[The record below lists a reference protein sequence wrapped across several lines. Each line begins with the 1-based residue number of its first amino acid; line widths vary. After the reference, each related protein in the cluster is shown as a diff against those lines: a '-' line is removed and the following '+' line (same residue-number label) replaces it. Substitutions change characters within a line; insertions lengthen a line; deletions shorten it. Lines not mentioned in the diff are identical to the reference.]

1 MKNSMKNLMV
11 ITMLLCGITFGQE
24 AVASTEEDSSTK
36 ISGEF
41 STDITLG
48 DAVTFGSPY
57 TGITFSN
64 DGWELSTNLL
74 DGMVNIE
81 EAKYT
86 WSLTDDV
93 AITFGS
99 QAEPYGLAWG
109 LHRPSNNSFVSS
121 PREHVISNGLGVNVN
136 KYGVGVGFFYGGSTE
151 DVLEDSTGVVL
162 EEGSQHWGTR
172 VSYGLSLFGVD
183 SEIGLSLNSSEAQ
196 LIDVS
201 SGGSV
206 LGFPYDVSFEYDL
219 AAEDEAGE
227 SVTSYWLRGSV
238 TPDFAKGAYL
248 LFGYSSEEVLTYG
261 VGYKCNDNMK
271 VITEFSS
278 GEKDSDGN
286 DVENDFSIRASYSF

>member
-1 MKNSMKNLMV
+1 MKNSMKNLTV

-24 AVASTEEDSSTK
+24 AVASEAEESSPT

-41 STDITLG
+41 STDITFG
-48 DAVTFGSPY
+48 DAVTFVSPY
-57 TGITFSN
+57 SGLTISG

-74 DGMVNIE
+74 DGEVNIE
-81 EAKYT
+81 EAKYS

-93 AITFGS
+93 TLTFGS
-99 QAEPYGLAWG
+99 QAEPYGIAWG
-109 LHRPSNNSFVSS
+109 LHRPSGNSFVSS
-121 PREHVISNGLGVNVN
+121 PRDHSVTNGLGVSVN
-136 KYGVGVGFFYGGSTE
+136 KFGVGANFFYGGSTE
-151 DVLEDSTGVVL
+151 DVLDEEGVVT
-162 EEGSQHWGTR
+162 EEGSQYWAVRG
-172 VSYGLSLFGVD
+172 SYGLSLFGVD

-227 SVTSYWLRGSV
+227 TEASYWLRGSV

-271 VITEFSS
+271 IITEFTS
-278 GEKDSDGN
+278 GEKDTDGN

>member
-11 ITMLLCGITFGQE
+11 VTMLLCGITFGQE
-24 AVASTEEDSSTK
+24 AVASEAETSSVK
-36 ISGEF
+36 VSGEF
-41 STDITLG
+41 STDITFG
-48 DAVTFGSPY
+48 DAVTFVSPY
-57 TGITFSN
+57 SGLTFSG
-64 DGWELSTNLL
+64 DGWVLSTNLL
-74 DGMVNIE
+74 DGDVNVE
-81 EAKYT
+81 EANYT
-86 WSLTDDV
+86 WSMTDDV
-93 AITFGS
+93 SLTFGS

-121 PREHVISNGLGVNVN
+121 PREHVISNGLGVSVN

-151 DVLEDSTGVVL
+151 DVLDEETSEVL
-162 EEGSQHWGTR
+162 EEGSQVWATR

-183 SEIGLSLNSSEAQ
+183 SEIGLSLNSDEAQ

-201 SGGSV
+201 SKGDV

-261 VGYKCNDNMK
+261 VGYKCSDNMK
-271 VITEFSS
+271 VITEFNS
-278 GEKDSDGN
+278 GLKDADGN
-286 DVENDFSIRASYSF
+286 DVQKDFSIRASYSF